1 MAAGSAGRTT
11 TVSPATEI
19 ADFLG
24 GFFAG
29 EACFLGGPDNRRFR
43 FQVGLG
49 ATDAETCEVAR
60 AFLGVG
66 SLVRWPRRKEH
77 YDDEVTF
84 VVRRLHDLVAVVV
97 PFMDEH
103 LPPSHKREQYLVWR
117 EALLDYWEH
126 DARFGLRRPR

>member
-1 MAAGSAGRTT
+1 MR
-11 TVSPATEI
+11 PATDL

-29 EACFLGGPDNRRFR
+29 EACFLGGPENRRFR

-49 ATDAETCEVAR
+49 AVDTESCEVAR

-66 SLVRWPRRKEH
+66 SLVRSARRQPH
-77 YDDEVTF
+77 YDDEVAL
-84 VVRRLHDLVAVVV
+84 VVRRLADLVEVVV

-103 LPPSHKREQYLVWR
+103 LPPSYKREQYLVWR
-117 EALLDYWEH
+117 AALLDYWQH
-126 DARFGLRRPR
+126 RARFGPGRRR